1 MTAVMPGEGTRN
13 GAAGQPADHLAD
25 PPAQTPA
32 ASLAASLADEDWLWE
47 ALGLGVEIR
56 GGEPADELD
65 ELALRRLVGL
75 ALRRNPRRA
84 HLLVSRVL
92 GKHLPVPPE
101 VALDAGA
108 RLAALVRALPEPGR
122 WAGPGPAAAPVPIVI
137 GYCETATALGHAVAD
152 GLPNS
157 HYLHTTRR
165 QVPGSTP
172 LLEFVESHSHATH
185 HWLMPQDPDV
195 LAQPGRLLLV
205 DDELSTGRT
214 ALGTIRI
221 LHAFAPRTDYA
232 VAALVDA
239 RPPAARAAF
248 AALAAE
254 LGVRIDVVSL
264 VAATVA
270 VPVDV
275 TERAT
280 RIRGSVGTAA
290 APEPAPGPAV
300 DGSAHGAAGA
310 DAAGSAATGGAAAG
324 DAGSVDP
331 ADTAGVA
338 DPADPAGAAG
348 AVTRVT
354 VPWPAGLPDGA
365 RHGWSQ
371 HTRERLT
378 AELPAVADEV
388 LAGIGAARGGDPSA
402 GGDILVL
409 GTEELMYVPMRL
421 AQCLVERTERRIFYQ
436 STTRSPVHP
445 LDVDGYAIRS
455 ALTFPAPDDP
465 SRVSHVYNVAP
476 GRYEDI
482 VVVVDAALDGR
493 GPVPGAPAV
502 DGLVVA
508 LGACAPVTVV
518 TIPSHV
524 PPRPAPA
531 AGGHPAEG
539 AV

>member
-13 GAAGQPADHLAD
+13 GAAEQPTDHLAD
-25 PPAQTPA
+25 PPAQTPTA
-32 ASLAASLADEDWLWE
+32 NLAANLADEDWLWE

-92 GKHLPVPPE
+92 GKHLPVPPA

-239 RPPAARAAF
+239 RPPAARDAF
-248 AALAAE
+248 EALAAE

-270 VPVDV
+270 VPVDI

-280 RIRGSVGTAA
+280 RIRGSVGTGTGTGTGADTGGTGTGA
-290 APEPAPGPAV
+290 APVPAPGPAA
-300 DGSAHGAAGA
+300 DGSAGGAAAVAGA
-310 DAAGSAATGGAAAG
+310 DVPGGAAAG
-324 DAGSVDP
+324 DAGP
-331 ADTAGVA
+331 ADS
-338 DPADPAGAAG
+338 AAG

-378 AELPAVADEV
+378 AELPAVAGEV
-388 LAGIGAARGGDPSA
+388 LAGIGAARGGDPTA

-421 AQCLVERTERRIFYQ
+421 AQCLAERTERRILYQ

-455 ALTFPAPDDP
+455 ALIFPAPDDP

-502 DGLVVA
+502 DGLVAA

-524 PPRPAPA
+524 PPRPVPA

-539 AV
+539 AE